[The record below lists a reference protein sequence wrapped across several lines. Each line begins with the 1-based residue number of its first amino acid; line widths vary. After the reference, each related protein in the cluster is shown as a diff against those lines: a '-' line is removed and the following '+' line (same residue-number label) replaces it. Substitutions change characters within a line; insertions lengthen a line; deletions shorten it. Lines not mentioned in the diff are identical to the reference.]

1 LPTVGKTLLFEVFA
15 LRPGR
20 AKRCGAKKTACYIY
34 RTTDFAALAQT
45 LGVPVLNL
53 STATPDPTPARIS
66 PGRRRHTFKRSL
78 LLGVSLAAA
87 SISYAQTA
95 TTPTPTPKEDDSL
108 TFHGITL
115 YGIVDLGLQYQTH
128 GAPLSDYYPAG
139 SSDIVQPN
147 SNHST
152 LGLTPSNLSQ
162 SRIGLQGIEPVFGD
176 WSAVFKLETF
186 FNPQS
191 GDISDGL
198 KSLVQNNGR
207 ATAQKTTGLD
217 SSVAG
222 QVFQQS
228 FVGFSNKDYGVI
240 TFGRQNTL
248 LADGIAKYDP
258 NYASQAFSVIG
269 LSGTAAGGG
278 DTQDRRLDS
287 SLKYVANFAQMVHFG
302 AQYKF
307 SGATGAANTAVEV
320 DLGAEMG
327 GASVDAYYVKVK
339 DAISVAS
346 LSAAQVAL
354 LPGLG
359 FSSNNSLAATVS
371 DNTTFSVMGMYDF
384 GAAKIFA
391 GYEHIQF
398 ANPSTPLSTGFDDI
412 GGYKLAFVNNAAFPN
427 DKVMQVY
434 WAGVRYTLIDGL
446 DLVGAYYGYH
456 QNSYGNGA
464 TAGCTTNVAATC
476 SGTLEGVSFDADYRL
491 SKRFDAYAGIMF
503 TGVHD
508 GLANGYI
515 HSTDMNP
522 TIGVRYKF

>member
-1 LPTVGKTLLFEVFA
+1 MNH
-15 LRPGR
+15 
-20 AKRCGAKKTACYIY
+20 
-34 RTTDFAALAQT
+34 
-45 LGVPVLNL
+45 LNL
-53 STATPDPTPARIS
+53 ISEKPAAHCRD
-66 PGRRRHTFKRSL
+66 KRAARSLKCGL
-78 LLGVSLAAA
+78 LLGVLSIAANVA
-87 SISYAQTA
+87 HSQSA
-95 TTPTPTPKEDDSL
+95 PGPSDDSL
-108 TFHGITL
+108 TYHGITL

-128 GAPLSDYYPAG
+128 GAPLSDYFPAG

-152 LGLTPSNLSQ
+152 LGVTPSNLSQ
-162 SRIGLQGIEPVFGD
+162 SRIGLQGVEPLYAD

-191 GDISDGL
+191 GEISDGL

-217 SSVAG
+217 TSVAG
-222 QVFQQS
+222 QAFQQS
-228 FVGFSNKDYGVI
+228 YVGLSHKEFGTL

-287 SLKYVANFAQMVHFG
+287 SLKYVANYAQFVHFG

-307 SGATGAANTAVEV
+307 SGATGSANTVVEANLGV
-320 DLGAEMG
+320 DVA
-327 GASVDAYYVKVK
+327 GASIDAYYENAK
-339 DAISVAS
+339 DAISAAS
-346 LSAAQVAL
+346 LSTAQVAL

-359 FSSNNSLAATVS
+359 FSVDNSLAATVS
-371 DNTTFSVMGMYDF
+371 DNTTFSIMGLYNF
-384 GAAKIFA
+384 GAPKIFA
-391 GYEHIQF
+391 GYEHIRF
-398 ANPSTPLSTGFDDI
+398 ANPSTPLTAGFDDI
-412 GGYKLAFVNNAAFPN
+412 GGYKLAFVNNTAFPT
-427 DKVMQVY
+427 DKILQVY
-434 WAGVRYTLIDGL
+434 WAGIRYSLTEAL

-456 QNSYGNGA
+456 QNSYGVGA
-464 TAGCTTNVAATC
+464 TAGCSTSIAGTC
-476 SGTLEGVSFDADYRL
+476 SGTLEGFSFDADYRL
-491 SKRFDAYAGIMF
+491 SKRFDTYAGIMY
-503 TGVHD
+503 TGVQN

-515 HSTDMNP
+515 HSTNMNP

>member
-1 LPTVGKTLLFEVFA
+1 V
-15 LRPGR
+15 
-20 AKRCGAKKTACYIY
+20 
-34 RTTDFAALAQT
+34 
-45 LGVPVLNL
+45 N
-53 STATPDPTPARIS
+53 RIS
-66 PGRRRHTFKRSL
+66 MLVGASSL
-78 LLGVSLAAA
+78 LA
-87 SISYAQTA
+87 SICFAQSA
-95 TTPTPTPKEDDSL
+95 APPPKDDDSL
-108 TFHGITL
+108 TYHGVTL
-115 YGIVDLGLQYQTH
+115 YGIVDIGLQYQTH
-128 GAPLSDYYPAG
+128 GAPISDYFPGG

-152 LGLTPSNLSQ
+152 LGATPSNLSQ
-162 SRIGLQGIEPVFGD
+162 SRIGLQGVEPVLGD

-191 GDISDGL
+191 GEISDGL

-207 ATAQKTTGLD
+207 TTAQKTTGLD
-217 SSVAG
+217 TSVAG
-222 QVFQQS
+222 QAFQQS
-228 FVGFSNKDYGVI
+228 FAGLSNKNFGTI

-269 LSGTAAGGG
+269 LSGTTAGGG

-287 SLKYVANFAQMVHFG
+287 SLKYVASIAQAIHVG

-307 SGATGAANTAVEV
+307 SGATGSANTAVELN
-320 DLGAEMG
+320 LGGELA

-339 DAISVAS
+339 DAISANS

-359 FSSNNSLAATVS
+359 FSVSNSLAATVS
-371 DNTTFSVMGMYDF
+371 DNTTFSIMGMYSF
-384 GAAKIFA
+384 GAPKIFA

-398 ANPSTPLSTGFDDI
+398 ANPSTPLAAGFDDI
-412 GGYKLAFVNNAAFPN
+412 GGYKLAIVNNAAFPS
-427 DKVMQVY
+427 DKILQVY
-434 WAGVRYTLIDGL
+434 WAGVRYTVMEAL
-446 DLVGAYYGYH
+446 DLAAAYYGYH
-456 QNSYGNGA
+456 QNSYGNGVS
-464 TAGCTTNVAATC
+464 AGCTSNVAATC
-476 SGTLEGVSFDADYRL
+476 SGTLEGISFDADYRL
-491 SKRFDAYAGIMF
+491 SKRFDTYAGIMF

>member
-1 LPTVGKTLLFEVFA
+1 MNHLNSISEKSAASRRGA
-15 LRPGR
+15 CSLRC
-20 AKRCGAKKTACYIY
+20 A
-34 RTTDFAALAQT
+34 
-45 LGVPVLNL
+45 
-53 STATPDPTPARIS
+53 
-66 PGRRRHTFKRSL
+66 L
-78 LLGVSLAAA
+78 LLGVL
-87 SISYAQTA
+87 SITA
-95 TTPTPTPKEDDSL
+95 NVARSQSAPAPTDDSL
-108 TFHGITL
+108 TYHGITL

-128 GAPLSDYYPAG
+128 GAPISDYFPGG

-152 LGLTPSNLSQ
+152 LGVTPSNLSQ
-162 SRIGLQGIEPVFGD
+162 SRIGLQGIEPLYED

-191 GDISDGL
+191 GEISDGL

-217 SSVAG
+217 TSVAG
-222 QVFQQS
+222 QAFQQS
-228 FVGFSNKDYGVI
+228 YLGLSHKEFGTL

-248 LADGIAKYDP
+248 LADGVAKYDP

-287 SLKYVANFAQMVHFG
+287 SLKYVANYAQFVHFG

-307 SGATGAANTAVEV
+307 SGATGSANTVVEAN
-320 DLGAEMG
+320 LGVEAA
-327 GASVDAYYVKVK
+327 GASVDAYYVNAK
-339 DAISVAS
+339 DAISAAS
-346 LSAAQVAL
+346 LSAAQVAA

-359 FSSNNSLAATVS
+359 FSVDNSLAATVS
-371 DNTTFSVMGMYDF
+371 DNTTFSIMGMYNF
-384 GAAKIFA
+384 GAPKIFA
-391 GYEHIQF
+391 GYEHIRF
-398 ANPSTPLSTGFDDI
+398 ANPSSPLAAGFDDI

-427 DKVMQVY
+427 DKILQVY
-434 WAGVRYTLIDGL
+434 WAGVRYSVTEAL

-456 QNSYGNGA
+456 QNSYGAGSA
-464 TAGCTTNVAATC
+464 AGCSTSIAATC
-476 SGTLEGVSFDADYRL
+476 SGTLEGISFDADYRL
-491 SKRFDAYAGIMF
+491 SKRFDTYAGIMF

-522 TIGVRYKF
+522 TIGLRYKF

>member
-1 LPTVGKTLLFEVFA
+1 MNHLNLISEKSA
-15 LRPGR
+15 AHCRGR
-20 AKRCGAKKTACYIY
+20 RAARSLRCG
-34 RTTDFAALAQT
+34 
-45 LGVPVLNL
+45 
-53 STATPDPTPARIS
+53 
-66 PGRRRHTFKRSL
+66 L
-78 LLGVSLAAA
+78 LLGVLSIAANVA
-87 SISYAQTA
+87 HAQSA
-95 TTPTPTPKEDDSL
+95 AGPTDDSL
-108 TFHGITL
+108 SYHGITL

-128 GAPLSDYYPAG
+128 GAPLSDYFPAG

-152 LGLTPSNLSQ
+152 LGVTPSNLSQ
-162 SRIGLQGIEPVFGD
+162 SRIGLQGVEPLYAD

-191 GDISDGL
+191 GEISDGL

-217 SSVAG
+217 TSVAG
-222 QVFQQS
+222 QAFQQS
-228 FVGFSNKDYGVI
+228 YVGFSHKEFGTL

-287 SLKYVANFAQMVHFG
+287 SLKYVANYAQFVRFG

-307 SGATGAANTAVEV
+307 SGATGSANTVVEANLGV
-320 DLGAEMG
+320 DVA
-327 GASVDAYYVKVK
+327 GASIDAYYENAK
-339 DAISVAS
+339 DAISAAS

-359 FSSNNSLAATVS
+359 FSVNNSLAATVS
-371 DNTTFSVMGMYDF
+371 DNTTFSIMGLYNF
-384 GAAKIFA
+384 GAPKIFA
-391 GYEHIQF
+391 GYEHIRF
-398 ANPSTPLSTGFDDI
+398 ANPSTPLAAGFDDI
-412 GGYKLAFVNNAAFPN
+412 GGYKLAFVNNTAFPT
-427 DKVMQVY
+427 DKILQVY
-434 WAGVRYTLIDGL
+434 WAGIRYSLTEAL

-456 QNSYGNGA
+456 QNSYGVGA
-464 TAGCTTNVAATC
+464 TAGCSTNVAGTC
-476 SGTLEGVSFDADYRL
+476 SGTLEGFSFDADYRL
-491 SKRFDAYAGIMF
+491 SKRFDTYAGIMY
-503 TGVHD
+503 TGVQN

-515 HSTDMNP
+515 HSTNMNP

>member
-1 LPTVGKTLLFEVFA
+1 
-15 LRPGR
+15 
-20 AKRCGAKKTACYIY
+20 
-34 RTTDFAALAQT
+34 
-45 LGVPVLNL
+45 LNL

-66 PGRRRHTFKRSL
+66 PGRRRHTLKRSL

-327 GASVDAYYVKVK
+327 GVSVDAYYVKVK

-434 WAGVRYTLIDGL
+434 WAGARYTVIDGL

>member
-1 LPTVGKTLLFEVFA
+1 MNHLKSIFE
-15 LRPGR
+15 RS
-20 AKRCGAKKTACYIY
+20 
-34 RTTDFAALAQT
+34 AADR
-45 LGVPVLNL
+45 V
-53 STATPDPTPARIS
+53 
-66 PGRRRHTFKRSL
+66 RRRVRPLECGL
-78 LLGVSLAAA
+78 LLGLL
-87 SISYAQTA
+87 SITA
-95 TTPTPTPKEDDSL
+95 NVAHSQSAPAPTDDSL
-108 TFHGITL
+108 TYHGITL

-128 GAPLSDYYPAG
+128 GAPISDYFPGG

-152 LGLTPSNLSQ
+152 LGVTPSNLSQ
-162 SRIGLQGIEPVFGD
+162 SRIGLQGIEPLYED

-191 GDISDGL
+191 GEISDGL

-217 SSVAG
+217 TSVAG
-222 QVFQQS
+222 QAFQQS
-228 FVGFSNKDYGVI
+228 YLGLSHKEFGTL

-248 LADGIAKYDP
+248 LADGVAKYDP

-287 SLKYVANFAQMVHFG
+287 SLKYVANYAQFVHFG

-307 SGATGAANTAVEV
+307 SGATGSANTVVEAN
-320 DLGAEMG
+320 LGVEAA
-327 GASVDAYYVKVK
+327 GASIDAYYVNAK
-339 DAISVAS
+339 DAISAAS
-346 LSAAQVAL
+346 LSAAQVAA

-359 FSSNNSLAATVS
+359 FSVDNSLAATVS
-371 DNTTFSVMGMYDF
+371 DNTTFSIMGMYNF
-384 GAAKIFA
+384 GAPKIFA
-391 GYEHIQF
+391 GYEHIRF
-398 ANPSTPLSTGFDDI
+398 ANPSTPLAAGFDDI
-412 GGYKLAFVNNAAFPN
+412 GGYKLAFVNNTAFPN
-427 DKVMQVY
+427 DKILQVY
-434 WAGVRYTLIDGL
+434 WAGVRYSVTEAL

-456 QNSYGNGA
+456 QNSYGVGSS
-464 TAGCTTNVAATC
+464 AGCSTSIAATC
-476 SGTLEGVSFDADYRL
+476 SGTLEGISFDADYRL
-491 SKRFDAYAGIMF
+491 SKRFDTYAGIMF

-522 TIGVRYKF
+522 TIGLRYKF